1 MMSSDNSIYNENAV
15 IRIFPV

>member
-1 MMSSDNSIYNENAV
+1 MSSDNSIYNENAV